1 MTKTKDFAKV
11 IQRRLAGGSKLR
23 ADVEQELLHFS
34 IGALLYEQRSK
45 AGLTQKELAEMA
57 DTHQSVIA
65 RLEDADYSGHSLTML
80 ARIAAALGAELKIEF
95 VSRKPARS
103 GAEPHKA
110 AASRRGKQRR

>member
-11 IQRRLAGGSKLR
+11 IRRRLAGDSKLR
-23 ADVEQELLHFS
+23 EGVEQELLGFS
-34 IGALLYEQRSK
+34 IAALLYEQRSK

-80 ARIAAALGAELKIEF
+80 ARIAAALGAELKIDF
-95 VSRKPARS
+95 VSRKPARP
-103 GAEPHKA
+103 GVEAGR
-110 AASRRGKQRR
+110 ASSPRRGKQRR